1 MLSIDLFMKASTYP
15 SGPSGPSIV
24 DTTVS
29 LEAQIIEPLPST
41 AALSSPLPIVA
52 GVAPSY
58 VWLPVGDWPDLLTF
72 LVQRFPAISAITWIG
87 RMEKGEVV
95 DAHGVRL
102 RSTAPYRHG
111 GRIYY
116 YRELEAETPIPFEEV
131 ILYQDERLLV
141 VDKPHFLPVIPA
153 GRFLHETLLVR
164 LKNKTGLAELSPIH
178 RLDRETAGVMMF
190 SLDIVTR
197 GAYQTLFQQ
206 RLVDKVYQAL
216 APTMPQL
223 RFPLMHRSRLVEG
236 TPFFRMQEVSGEPNS
251 ETQIDV
257 IEHRPE
263 NSLYRLQPLT
273 GKKHQ
278 LRVHMAALGMPI
290 VNDIFYP
297 TINPCKA
304 DDWSSPLK
312 LLAKSISLID
322 PVTGAHLYFE
332 SQRTI

>member
-1 MLSIDLFMKASTYP
+1 MRAATNTSGVKAEETLTPELTEP
-15 SGPSGPSIV
+15 SSS
-24 DTTVS
+24 
-29 LEAQIIEPLPST
+29 
-41 AALSSPLPIVA
+41 ALSPLPIVD

-58 VWLPVGDWPDLLTF
+58 VWLPAGDWPDLLTF
-72 LVQRFPAISAITWIG
+72 LIQRFPAIPAATWVA
-87 RMEKGEVV
+87 RMESGQVA
-95 DAHGVRL
+95 DANGVRL
-102 RSTAPYRHG
+102 SSMTPYQHG

-116 YRELEAETPIPFEEV
+116 YRALEAETPIPFEEV
-131 ILYQDERLLV
+131 ILYQDARLLV

-164 LKNKTGLAELSPIH
+164 LKKKTGLSELSPIH

-190 SLDIVTR
+190 SLDIATR
-197 GAYQTLFQQ
+197 GAYQSLFQQ
-206 RLVDKVYQAL
+206 RLVSKVYEAL

-223 RFPLMHRSRLVEG
+223 NFPLIHRSRMVEG
-236 TPFFRMQEVSGEPNS
+236 TPFFRMEEVDGEPNS
-251 ETQIDV
+251 ETQIDL
-257 IEHRPE
+257 IAHREE

-297 TINPCKA
+297 TINPCKG

-312 LLAKSISLID
+312 LLAKSISLKD
-322 PVTGAHLYFE
+322 PVSGQQLVFE
-332 SQRTI
+332 SNRTL